1 MGKGDEKSMKETK
14 VIGETELGEGRYI
27 YCVVNSAAKLSLGN
41 IGIAKAEVYTVP
53 HKDVAAVVHAC
64 QSQPYQSKD
73 ANKIMEWIL
82 SHNDVVDGA
91 TEHFGMVIPFSFDT
105 IVEGGDTIVKD
116 WLRRGHEKFKY
127 ALERLSQRA
136 EYVVQ
141 IFSDQ
146 DKLVQRILAENQ
158 ALRELKEKTSKMP
171 ERAGYLFRRKFE
183 LRLNDACNAT
193 RAGLAEEF
201 ASQIKEHVEEMEIER
216 KVSHLPENYK
226 DKKLIAAFSCLLHK
240 DNVKGLGQALGKISQ
255 EGYAVRFTGPW
266 APFSFVKLGEI

>member
-1 MGKGDEKSMKETK
+1 MGKGAEKSMKKTK
-14 VIGETELGEGRYI
+14 VIGETELGEGRYV
-27 YCVVNSAAKLSLGN
+27 YCVVNGAAKLSLGN
-41 IGIAKAEVYTVP
+41 IGIAKAEVYAVP

-73 ANKIMEWIL
+73 TDKVMEWIL

-91 TEHFGMVIPFSFDT
+91 TEHFGTVIPFSFDT
-105 IVEGGDTIVKD
+105 IVKGGDTTVKD
-116 WLRRGHEKFKY
+116 WLGRGYEKFKHE
-127 ALERLSQRA
+127 LERLSQRA

-146 DKLVQRILAENQ
+146 DKLVQRILANDQ
-158 ALRELKEKTSKMP
+158 ALRELKEKISEMP
-171 ERAGYLFRRKFE
+171 ERTGYLLRRKLE

-193 RAGLAEEF
+193 RARLAEEF
-201 ASQIKEHVEEMEIER
+201 ASQMKEHVEEMEIER

-226 DKKLIAAFSCLLHK
+226 DKKLIAAFSCLVHN
-240 DNVKGLGQALGKISQ
+240 DNVEDLGRALGKISQ
-255 EGYAVRFTGPW
+255 GSYVVRFTGPW